1 MHVMLVFL
9 TFSFTYTSRQ
19 DYPEVEISVKA
30 VFTSEVNAYCNKN
43 CFVFRK
49 FCYYD

>member
-1 MHVMLVFL
+1 MLVFL

-30 VFTSEVNAYCNKN
+30 ERGGSVYKRSQRVL
-43 CFVFRK
+43 
-49 FCYYD
+49 